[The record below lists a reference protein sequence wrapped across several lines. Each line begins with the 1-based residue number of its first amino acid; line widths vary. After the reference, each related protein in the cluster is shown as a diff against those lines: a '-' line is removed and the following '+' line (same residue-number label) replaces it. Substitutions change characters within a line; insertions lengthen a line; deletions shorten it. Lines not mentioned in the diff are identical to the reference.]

1 MFGRWQAPSWT
12 TTFTSRGSRS
22 CSSSSPVRARRDGPG
37 AAAAEGSFCS
47 ILKLG
52 WWLVFQE
59 VPVDERAG
67 NSDQTLE
74 NGLEV
79 ARRAVERVGEGLVVV
94 QAGRPTV

>member
-1 MFGRWQAPSWT
+1 MHVHLPRVAQLQLLLSGRSTLGW
-12 TTFTSRGSRS
+12 
-22 CSSSSPVRARRDGPG
+22 ARRR
-37 AAAAEGSFCS
+37 CS
-47 ILKLG
+47 GGLFPILKLG